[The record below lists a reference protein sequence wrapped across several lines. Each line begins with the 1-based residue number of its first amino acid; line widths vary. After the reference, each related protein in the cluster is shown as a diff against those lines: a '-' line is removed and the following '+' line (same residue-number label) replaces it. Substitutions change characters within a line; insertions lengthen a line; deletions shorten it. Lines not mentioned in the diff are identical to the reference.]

1 MLLQERIQNFSKKC
15 FIIKGDFLIFPLFY
29 LIFKKRKE
37 TRLEKIF
44 PQFLHSDFDN
54 IIYFHWFYLLQKSA
68 SQIEILNF
76 IERCGKEID
85 GSSSAS
91 GMQRLQLNIL
101 SLSLIIMSNHES
113 KDFQSYF
120 QKFPNS
126 TARNYANLTDKKS
139 LIQTLSNNKLAFPVF
154 GLIFQA
160 IDYLK
165 NSGLSYEAEKT
176 QKLLSESCGNL
187 IQKVLEN
194 DIWLNKQWFTRIG
207 HMNVLPYFVYAN
219 NLQGKKIFIESNE
232 IVEISNKFFLKIIKD
247 QMKIIL
253 ERKNKSNG
261 FTFYNQSNVLY
272 PTHRGIFAGFNLEK
286 EISSGGF
293 KLEKPDGYLDFKK
306 AFLQKI
312 GKDDGSLI
320 VTINTRSRNLSSGS
334 TNELRSVDPSTYIK
348 GIQYLTSK
356 GYIVIRLGDNS
367 QEELPP
373 VDGFFDYSS
382 SDLKSE
388 ICDILL
394 ICSAEFHIGS
404 SSGIS
409 LVPLTFGVPTLMLN
423 WFPRRDV
430 PWGRKTHT
438 IYKKIFD
445 HQNHVEVKDDKNLYE
460 IGNITSKKILGS
472 LGLMVHS
479 LSEEEI
485 LFQIKKFESSVM
497 SFDGMM

>member
-1 MLLQERIQNFSKKC
+1 MQIQKRIKNFRKNSH
-15 FIIKGDFLIFPLFY
+15 IIKGDFLIFCLFQTI
-29 LIFKKRKE
+29 LKKRKE
-37 TRLEKIF
+37 TKLEKIF
-44 PQFLHSDFDN
+44 TQFLHSDFDN

-76 IERCGKEID
+76 IERCGEEID
-85 GSSSAS
+85 DSSIAS
-91 GMQRLQLNIL
+91 GVQRLQLNIL
-101 SLSLIIMSNHES
+101 FFSLIIMSNHES
-113 KDFQSYF
+113 KEFQSYF
-120 QKFPNS
+120 QTYPNS
-126 TARNYANLTDKKS
+126 LLKKYANLTDKNS
-139 LIQTLSNNKLAFPVF
+139 LIQTLSNSKIAFSVF
-154 GLIFQA
+154 GLFFQT
-160 IDYLK
+160 INYLK
-165 NSGLSYEAEKT
+165 LSGLSYKAEKI
-176 QKLLSESCGNL
+176 QKLLSETCGNL
-187 IQKVLEN
+187 TQKVLAD
-194 DIWLNKQWFTRIG
+194 DIFLNKQWFSRIG

-219 NLQGKKIFIESNE
+219 NLQGEKIFVESNE
-232 IVEISNKFFLKIIKD
+232 TIGISNKFFLKVIKD
-247 QMKIIL
+247 QMKISL

-261 FTFYNQSNVLY
+261 FVFYNQSNVLY
-272 PTHRGIFAGFNLEK
+272 PTHRGIFAGFGLEK
-286 EISSGGF
+286 EVSCGGF
-293 KLEKPDGYLDFKK
+293 KLEKPHGYLDFKK

-320 VTINTRSRNLSSGS
+320 VTINTRSKNLASGT

-356 GYIVIRLGDNS
+356 GYIVVRLGDNS

-388 ICDILL
+388 MCDILL

-423 WFPRRDV
+423 WFPRRDA
-430 PWGRKTHT
+430 PWGSKTHT

-445 HQNHVEVKDDKNLYE
+445 HQNYVEVKDDRSLFE
-460 IGNITSKKILGS
+460 IGNITSKKILKS
-472 LGLMVHS
+472 LGLTVHS

-497 SFDGMM
+497 SFDRMM